1 MGSTVEQLGG
11 LRSELVWTCKSLSPR
26 YCGVLFFEV
35 CIAHE
40 GLSGVDQEAGLS
52 FQGHNGPHVSHW
64 LICNPGWQKLKD
76 HGLNE
81 ANSL

>member
-64 LICNPGWQKLKD
+64 LICNITQGDK
-76 HGLNE
+76 
-81 ANSL
+81 SYVY